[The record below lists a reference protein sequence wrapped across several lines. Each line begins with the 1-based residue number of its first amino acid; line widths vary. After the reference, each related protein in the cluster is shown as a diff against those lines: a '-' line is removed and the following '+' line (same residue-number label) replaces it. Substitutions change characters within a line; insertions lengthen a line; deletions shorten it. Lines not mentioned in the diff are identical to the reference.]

1 MLHAHEV
8 SRQSA
13 RRLNVLL
20 ITADDMNYDTP
31 GVAGC
36 ETPGITPSIDRLAGK
51 GVRFR
56 QAHVTVA
63 VCQAPG
69 RQAALSVRGV
79 Q

>member
-1 MLHAHEV
+1 
-8 SRQSA
+8 
-13 RRLNVLL
+13 
-20 ITADDMNYDTP
+20 MNSDTP

-36 ETPGITPSIDRLAGK
+36 ETPGITPNIDRLAGK

-63 VCQAPG
+63 VCQAPV
-69 RQAALSVRGV
+69 RQAALSVGGV